1 MKKKKNAN
9 DIIVY
14 SFNDKL
20 SSLKNYINYSENV
33 IDDEIYINMEN
44 IVLKYSDIFKQYYSS
59 SYSLYIFMEQ
69 YIDLTSK
76 LLIKYNREQNS
87 NIYDINNFIN
97 IYVEENLE
105 YQKNIFKEFY
115 KFDLIEERSYY
126 NKYFINSLK
135 KVMQVLSVI
144 YRKDLHINSEEVYKK
159 SKVNTLSE
167 KAKKIV
173 DFIIELNKSSLRIN
187 QYYLFDTTNTLVEFA
202 ASLSNIIVDNEDDFK
217 VLISYLYKVFW
228 DNGQKIRNYANND
241 ELNFI
246 NNLRNFYF
254 HDIEHGTGSE
264 VRKKYRRVKKF
275 FMEACGKSIPETAK
289 EWQKVQEYIYDKL
302 LIFLD
307 EIKVTE
313 DVTVVC

>member
-1 MKKKKNAN
+1 
-9 DIIVY
+9 
-14 SFNDKL
+14 
-20 SSLKNYINYSENV
+20 
-33 IDDEIYINMEN
+33 
-44 IVLKYSDIFKQYYSS
+44 
-59 SYSLYIFMEQ
+59 
-69 YIDLTSK
+69 
-76 LLIKYNREQNS
+76 
-87 NIYDINNFIN
+87 
-97 IYVEENLE
+97 
-105 YQKNIFKEFY
+105 
-115 KFDLIEERSYY
+115 
-126 NKYFINSLK
+126 
-135 KVMQVLSVI
+135 MQVLSVI

-159 SKVNTLSE
+159 SKVNALSE

-173 DFIIELNKSSLRIN
+173 DYIIELNKCSLRVN

-228 DNGQKIRNYANND
+228 DNGQKIRNYANNG

-254 HDIEHGTGSE
+254 HDIEHGTSSE

-313 DVTVVC
+313 DVAVVC